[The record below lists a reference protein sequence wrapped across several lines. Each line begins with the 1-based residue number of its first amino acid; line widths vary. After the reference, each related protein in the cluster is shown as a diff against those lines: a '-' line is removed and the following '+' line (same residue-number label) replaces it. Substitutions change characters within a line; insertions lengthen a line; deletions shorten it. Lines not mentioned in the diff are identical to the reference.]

1 MPVGLPALL
10 SFAPT
15 LGASNMPARHGCPG
29 GSGVEARVRRDRCR
43 YSTGSNRF
51 EAAPPRTVPGSA
63 RLPGQ
68 SRSSSRSLL
77 AAIVDVDVVQPAV
90 DVGAVG
96 AGGRRMRR
104 LIFPLPTSGR
114 ERSRRRGRHASTA
127 RRLHQRRC
135 CEATASG
142 RDAATALRAPTRAH
156 ERAQMRGH
164 RGKRMLITDG
174 KRLDDA

>member
-1 MPVGLPALL
+1 MQRAVPGLPAEL
-10 SFAPT
+10 FK
-15 LGASNMPARHGCPG
+15 
-29 GSGVEARVRRDRCR
+29 
-43 YSTGSNRF
+43 
-51 EAAPPRTVPGSA
+51 VP
-63 RLPGQ
+63 
-68 SRSSSRSLL
+68 L
-77 AAIVDVDVVQPAV
+77 AAFVDVDVVQPTV

-114 ERSRRRGRHASTA
+114 ERSRRSDRQASTA
-127 RRLHQRRC
+127 RRLHQHRC